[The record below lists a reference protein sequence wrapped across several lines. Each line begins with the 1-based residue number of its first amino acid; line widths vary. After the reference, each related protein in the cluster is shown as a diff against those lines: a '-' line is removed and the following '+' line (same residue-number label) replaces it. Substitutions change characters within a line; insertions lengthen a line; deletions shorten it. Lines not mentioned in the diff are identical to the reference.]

1 MSKDNSDYK
10 KSMQKGNHSVK
21 VAAGQGF
28 SQSEGNAPGSR
39 EDSMSKQGSSKK
51 KNKK

>member
-10 KSMQKGNHSVK
+10 KSLQQNNHSVK
-21 VAAGQGF
+21 VTSGSGF
-28 SQSEGNAPGSR
+28 KQSDGNAPGSR